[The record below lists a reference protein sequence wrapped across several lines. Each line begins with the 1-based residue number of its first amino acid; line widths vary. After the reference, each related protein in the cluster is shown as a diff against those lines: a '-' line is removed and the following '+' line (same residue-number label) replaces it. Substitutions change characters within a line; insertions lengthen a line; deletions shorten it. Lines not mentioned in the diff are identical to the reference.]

1 MLFCHTTDK
10 GVGSMKQED
19 TIRLLQEC
27 NAGIK
32 MGVAS
37 IDEVINR
44 VENENFRTLLF
55 TEKQTHESLGTET
68 SKILYDYGDS
78 GKEPNPVAK
87 TMSWVKTNVKTAVE
101 PGDSTIADLITD
113 GCNMGVKSLRRYL
126 NQYQE
131 AEQSVKDIANRL
143 IQSERN
149 LTEGVAQYL

>member
-1 MLFCHTTDK
+1 
-10 GVGSMKQED
+10 MKQED

-55 TEKQTHESLGTET
+55 TEKQTHENLGTET
-68 SKILYDYGDS
+68 SQILYNYGDS

-87 TMSWVKTNVKTAVE
+87 TMSWMKTNVKTAVE

-113 GCNMGVKSLRRYL
+113 GCNMGVKSLHRYL
-126 NQYQE
+126 NQYKD
-131 AEQSVKDIANRL
+131 AEQNVKDIANRL

-149 LTEGVAQYL
+149 LTEGAAQYL

>member
-1 MLFCHTTDK
+1 
-10 GVGSMKQED
+10 MKQED

-55 TEKQTHESLGTET
+55 TEKQTHENLGTET
-68 SKILYDYGDS
+68 SQILYNYGDS

-87 TMSWVKTNVKTAVE
+87 TMSWMKTNVRTAVE
-101 PGDSTIADLITD
+101 PGDRTIADLITD
-113 GCNMGVKSLRRYL
+113 GCNMGVKSLHRYL
-126 NQYQE
+126 NQYKD
-131 AEQSVKDIANRL
+131 AEQNVKDIANRL

-149 LTEGVAQYL
+149 LTEGAAQYL

>member
-1 MLFCHTTDK
+1 
-10 GVGSMKQED
+10 MKQED

-55 TEKQTHESLGTET
+55 TEKQTHENLGTET
-68 SKILYDYGDS
+68 SQILYNYGDS

-87 TMSWVKTNVKTAVE
+87 TMSWMKTNVKTAVE
-101 PGDSTIADLITD
+101 PGDRTIADLITD
-113 GCNMGVKSLRRYL
+113 GCNMGVKSLHRYL
-126 NQYQE
+126 NQYKD
-131 AEQSVKDIANRL
+131 AEQNVKDIANRL

-149 LTEGVAQYL
+149 LTEGAAQYL

>member
-1 MLFCHTTDK
+1 
-10 GVGSMKQED
+10 MKQED

-55 TEKQTHESLGTET
+55 TEKQTHENLGTET
-68 SKILYDYGDS
+68 SQILYNYGDS

-87 TMSWVKTNVKTAVE
+87 TISWMKTNVKTAVE
-101 PGDSTIADLITD
+101 PGDRTIADLITD
-113 GCNMGVKSLRRYL
+113 GCNMGVKSLHRYL
-126 NQYQE
+126 NQYKD
-131 AEQSVKDIANRL
+131 AEQNVKDIANRL

-149 LTEGVAQYL
+149 LTEGAAQYL

>member
-1 MLFCHTTDK
+1 
-10 GVGSMKQED
+10 MKQED

-37 IDEVINR
+37 IDEVIHR

-55 TEKQTHESLGTET
+55 TEKQTHENLGTET
-68 SKILYDYGDS
+68 SQILYNYGDS

-87 TMSWVKTNVKTAVE
+87 TMSWMKTNVKTAVE

-113 GCNMGVKSLRRYL
+113 GCNMGVKSLHRYL
-126 NQYQE
+126 NQYKD
-131 AEQSVKDIANRL
+131 AEQNVKDIATRL

>member
-1 MLFCHTTDK
+1 
-10 GVGSMKQED
+10 MKQED

-55 TEKQTHESLGTET
+55 KEKQTHENLGTET
-68 SKILYDYGDS
+68 SQILYNYGDS

-87 TMSWVKTNVKTAVE
+87 TMSWMKTNVKTAVE

-113 GCNMGVKSLRRYL
+113 GCNMGVKSLHRYL
-126 NQYQE
+126 NQYKD
-131 AEQSVKDIANRL
+131 AEQNVKDIANRL

-149 LTEGVAQYL
+149 LTEGAAQYL

>member
-1 MLFCHTTDK
+1 
-10 GVGSMKQED
+10 MKQKD

-55 TEKQTHESLGTET
+55 TEKQTHENLGTET
-68 SKILYDYGDS
+68 SQILYNYGDS

-87 TMSWVKTNVKTAVE
+87 TMSWMKTNVKTAVE
-101 PGDSTIADLITD
+101 PGDRTIADLITD
-113 GCNMGVKSLRRYL
+113 GCNMGVKSLHRYL
-126 NQYQE
+126 NQYKD
-131 AEQSVKDIANRL
+131 AEQNVKDIANRL

-149 LTEGVAQYL
+149 LTEGAAQYL

>member
-1 MLFCHTTDK
+1 
-10 GVGSMKQED
+10 MKQED

-55 TEKQTHESLGTET
+55 TEKQTHENLGTET
-68 SKILYDYGDS
+68 SQILYNYGDS

-87 TMSWVKTNVKTAVE
+87 TMSWMKTNVKTAVE
-101 PGDSTIADLITD
+101 PGDRTIADLITE
-113 GCNMGVKSLRRYL
+113 GCNMGVKSLHRYL
-126 NQYQE
+126 NQYKD
-131 AEQSVKDIANRL
+131 AEQNVKDIANRL

-149 LTEGVAQYL
+149 LTEGAAQYL

>member
-1 MLFCHTTDK
+1 
-10 GVGSMKQED
+10 MKQED

-78 GKEPNPVAK
+78 GKQPHPVAK

>member
-1 MLFCHTTDK
+1 
-10 GVGSMKQED
+10 MKQED

-55 TEKQTHESLGTET
+55 TEKQTHKNLGTET
-68 SKILYDYGDS
+68 SQILYNYGDS

-87 TMSWVKTNVKTAVE
+87 TMSWMKTNVKTAVE
-101 PGDSTIADLITD
+101 PGDRTIADLITD
-113 GCNMGVKSLRRYL
+113 GCNMGVKSLHRYL
-126 NQYQE
+126 NQYKD
-131 AEQSVKDIANRL
+131 AEQNVKDIANRL

-149 LTEGVAQYL
+149 LTEGAAQYL